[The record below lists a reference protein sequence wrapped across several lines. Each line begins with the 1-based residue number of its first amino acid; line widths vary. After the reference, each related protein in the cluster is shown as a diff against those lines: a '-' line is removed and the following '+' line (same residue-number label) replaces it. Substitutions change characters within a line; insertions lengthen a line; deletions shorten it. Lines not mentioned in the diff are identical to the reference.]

1 MHVPRTTNLAPRRS
15 RWPGAALALAVL
27 MAGPVASYGQASCEP
42 LTKPRLLVK
51 LPEIC
56 PTPDGMALDSEGNVI
71 LACPNFA
78 DQTHPAVLMKIDR
91 ANRARLFCQVPTHPD
106 SGVACPMGI
115 AFGPDGDLFIA
126 DNQGWVK
133 PNNKGRIL
141 RLKMKHGRPEG
152 STIGPSSKS
161 LFHTHLDYGRGF
173 RVGHTTVAYGMSHPN
188 GVRVHKGQIY
198 VTQSLLVK
206 EGDQPLVSGVYRFKL
221 DDQGMKVNNT
231 LDDKNLLATFKT
243 LNPDCQY
250 GADGLVFDSKGNLYV
265 GNFGDATL
273 HKITFD
279 AAGNVS
285 SNTRWAKSP
294 CMKSIDGICCDQQDN
309 IYVADF
315 SNNAICV
322 VSPEG
327 KVRVLA
333 KSPDCDGSD
342 GGLDQPGEPLLRGN
356 QLIVSNFDMVTGPD
370 KLNSGHD
377 YPYTL
382 SVIKLGGQP

>member
-1 MHVPRTTNLAPRRS
+1 MHVPRTTKLTPRRS

-27 MAGPVASYGQASCEP
+27 MAGPVASYGQESCEP
-42 LTKPRLLVK
+42 LTKPQLLVK

-71 LACPNFA
+71 LACPNYA

-91 ANRARLFCQVPTHPD
+91 ENRVRLFCQMPTHPD

-115 AFGPDGDLFIA
+115 AFGPDGHLYVA

-133 PNNKGRIL
+133 PNSKGRIL
-141 RLKMKHGRPEG
+141 RMK
-152 STIGPSSKS
+152 
-161 LFHTHLDYGRGF
+161 F
-173 RVGHTTVAYGMSHPN
+173 RDGQPVATEVVAYGMSHPN
-188 GVRVHKGQIY
+188 GVRVHKGHIY

-206 EGDQPLVSGVYRFKL
+206 KGDEPLISGVYRFRL
-221 DDQGMKVNNT
+221 DDQGVKVNNT
-231 LDDKNLLATFKT
+231 LRDKNLLAKFKT
-243 LNPDCQY
+243 LNPKVQY
-250 GADGLVFDSKGNLYV
+250 GADGLAFDSKGNLYV

-279 AAGNVS
+279 AAGNVA
-285 SNTRWAKSP
+285 SNTRWAKGE
-294 CMKSIDGICCDQQDN
+294 CLKSIDGICCDGQDN

-315 SNNAICV
+315 SNNAICM

-342 GGLDQPGEPLLRGN
+342 GGLDQPGEPLVRGN

-377 YPYTL
+377 SPYTL